1 MRDGDAFDAGFLRVR
16 FACGGRLP
24 PLRRTRGFLLLI
36 GLRYKP
42 GVRRSGG
49 ACAAMGHCVY
59 GAMRH
64 LIACF
69 LRVRFVCGGLEAAAT
84 EKLGA
89 PTTNQRFVSI
99 PVFAC
104 ICLFKN
110 TSARVFGRRCSGGRT
125 CSRLRWG
132 LSRPSGSRARFRG
145 SSRRCWKAPRASKT
159 PGGRKR

>member
-1 MRDGDAFDAGFLRVR
+1 MVGRWVWAMLRIWRCPQRRRPRRHGAVRISDGDAFDAGFLRVR

-89 PTTNQRFVSI
+89 PTTNQRLRFNPDVRLYLFYLKTLLLVFLVAGVQAGALVADFVG
-99 PVFAC
+99 A
-104 ICLFKN
+104 
-110 TSARVFGRRCSGGRT
+110 
-125 CSRLRWG
+125 
-132 LSRPSGSRARFRG
+132 
-145 SSRRCWKAPRASKT
+145 
-159 PGGRKR
+159 